1 MRGFTIYHVCVFRF
15 NLERDQMQE
24 VFNNVNSLLNPWS
37 GTFHPDQILDAPNI
51 DQCPFPTKA
60 EQMSTCN
67 PGQRYRTI
75 DGSCNNLENPL
86 WGKSF
91 RPMGRFLP
99 AEYGDSKY
107 TVSENIYSK

>member
-1 MRGFTIYHVCVFRF
+1 MRGSTVYHVCAFRF